1 MPTPSEL
8 ISVSILDRDYQFTC
22 PEDEREA
29 LKAAALFLD
38 EKLRE
43 TKASGNLMALERI
56 AVMTALNL
64 SDELLK
70 SRLHDQR
77 RHEQVDQKIR
87 MLVSQVY
94 KRSKIQVIRVWVRR
108 HCEIFARPEM
118 NPPAQVL
125 RLCRCRWET
134 PTRVFLR

>member
-1 MPTPSEL
+1 MSNSSNL

-22 PEDEREA
+22 PDDEREA

-43 TKASGNLMALERI
+43 TKAAGNLMALERI

-70 SRLHDQR
+70 ARSRDQR
-77 RHEQVDQKIR
+77 RQEQVDNRIR
-87 MLVSQVY
+87 ILAD
-94 KRSKIQVIRVWVRR
+94 
-108 HCEIFARPEM
+108 ELDDAL
-118 NPPAQVL
+118 NAGL
-125 RLCRCRWET
+125 D
-134 PTRVFLR
+134 